1 MENSRFALVLSG
13 DVLPGFEADAVW
25 SALAAYFRLDVAR
38 LRSDLLARAPVT
50 IKESDDLAKLQA
62 LQSGAQ
68 AAGAR
73 TAIHPL
79 DGAPAL
85 FVLIDNVPRGPVPRA
100 YVEGCVAAGT
110 WPSTIQVAEVG
121 GNAWKAFVATP
132 PPLPTP
138 VAAEPTA
145 LDPAATQ
152 VFSPS
157 YAERVEQAA
166 ADVEATRFAPAE
178 SMQRGDLATV
188 MASPATLQRA
198 DAGASGGG
206 MPPPQVAPGAD
217 APTLPAGAS
226 IHAGFWRRCAA
237 MMIDGMLLG
246 VIMLVLQ
253 SMIGIGAMGM
263 IGASGDPG
271 SGVMALIG
279 LYVLVTVVGFVG
291 QWLYFALFE
300 SRATQATPGKMA
312 LGIKVTDAHG
322 GRIGFGRATGRYF
335 GKILSGLILYIG
347 FLLAGWTSHK
357 QALHDMLASTYV
369 VFRGVQPGQPLPH
382 TRPPMPWYGWLVNA
396 LLLAVFPLAILAAIA
411 LPAYQDYV
419 GREKIAGVVVEAS
432 TLKTEVAEAVAN
444 GQGCPVGSRSTTNPA
459 IDSIELG
466 GSEPACT
473 ITLNLS
479 DGSPVPLGARGGQIE
494 LRRDYS
500 GDWNCS
506 STVSAKYLPPSCR

>member
-13 DVLPGFEADAVW
+13 DVLPGFEADAAW
-25 SALAAYFRLDVAR
+25 SALAAYFRLDIAR

-100 YVEGCVAAGT
+100 YVEACVAAGT

-121 GNAWKAFVATP
+121 GNAWKAFVGTP

-188 MASPATLQRA
+188 MASPTLQRA
-198 DAGASGGG
+198 DPVMPGVG
-206 MPPPQVAPGAD
+206 MPPPGGMGAD
-217 APTLPAGAS
+217 APTLPAGES

-237 MMIDGMLLG
+237 FMLDGMLLG

-253 SMIGIGAMGM
+253 SIIGLGGIGMAA
-263 IGASGDPG
+263 ASGSVG
-271 SGVMALIG
+271 GGIAALIG
-279 LYVLVTVVGFVG
+279 LYMLIWVVGIVG

-300 SRATQATPGKMA
+300 SRAGQATPGKMA

-322 GRIGFGRATGRYF
+322 GRISFGRATGRYF

-357 QALHDMLASTYV
+357 QALHDMMASTYV
-369 VFRGVQPGQPLPH
+369 VFRGVQPGQPLPQ
-382 TRPPMPWYGWLVNA
+382 TRPPMPWYGWLVNI
-396 LLLAVFPLAILAAIA
+396 LLLGGVPLLSILAAIA
-411 LPAYQDYV
+411 IPAYQDYANKSNIMMALN
-419 GREKIAGVVVEAS
+419 ETSA
-432 TLKTEVAEAVAN
+432 LKAEIAEAIAN
-444 GQGCPVGSRSTTNPA
+444 DQSCPNGSRSSSSP
-459 IDSIELG
+459 IVDSIELG
-466 GSEPACT
+466 GSEPECT
-473 ITLNLS
+473 ITLNLV
-479 DGSPVPLGARGGQIE
+479 DRPPVPLDARGGQIE
-494 LRRDYS
+494 LRRDSS
-500 GDWNCS
+500 GDWSCS
-506 STVSAKYLPPSCR
+506 SMLNRRYLPMYCH